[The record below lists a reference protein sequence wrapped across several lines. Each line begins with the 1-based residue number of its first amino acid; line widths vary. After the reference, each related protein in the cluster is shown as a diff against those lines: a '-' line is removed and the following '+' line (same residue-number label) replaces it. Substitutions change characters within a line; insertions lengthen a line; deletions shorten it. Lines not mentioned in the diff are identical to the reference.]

1 MSGSTPTDISKH
13 VENFYKYAYTS
24 LLQRQVV
31 SSCDSVISYGES
43 LQQAIEVM
51 FKDMQEMLYN
61 CTSEET
67 TAVQQDLEDP
77 QTSAA
82 RTIDDLADLISA
94 LRRYKLRLLSTGC
107 K

>member
-1 MSGSTPTDISKH
+1 MSGSVPTDISKH

-43 LQQAIEVM
+43 LQQAIEAM

-61 CTSEET
+61 CTSEEA

-82 RTIDDLADLISA
+82 RIIDDLADLISA